1 MPTRRNQRLPAL
13 RLRRSISISASTRRM
28 SAQLLG
34 RHTFQHR
41 HALAPTP
48 PFAVDKI
55 TDDPE
60 SNAHPHNLFE
70 DFFYLISDTHNII
83 VL

>member
-1 MPTRRNQRLPAL
+1 MPTRRNQRFDLDLGIHAPDVG
-13 RLRRSISISASTRRM
+13 
-28 SAQLLG
+28 QLLG

-60 SNAHPHNLFE
+60 SDAHPHNLFE